1 MGRNRWREVYEM
13 YAAGVAYVEVKT
25 PSGAHSI
32 GTAFHIG
39 QGVFISARHVFEGN
53 EILEIATTETSI
65 RFLDVDESEQVA
77 RFDITHFPGQGEIVK
92 GPFYHPDPKIDVAA
106 VIVEGINAPV
116 IPLGDHLDDWLGTEL
131 VLREVV
137 VLGYPPIPFSW
148 KPNLIASKAEVNAII
163 DKYTGGHPHFILSA
177 MARGGF
183 SGGPAITD
191 YGCTL
196 GVVTESLLVNHQP
209 LELGYMS
216 VLSVEPIYVCLS
228 HHNIVPDHIDK
239 QWEGF
244 WKTISSNYTDKNA
257 PLGFQHVSVSFYQ
270 GHMGKNIEI
279 FCYDSAILQKAINL
293 ITSDI
298 KPDEVRIEKIHDKMV
313 KIWFLSI
320 GVSESFVT
328 RRYDAVKKLFEDSGF
343 ERFPKTSND
352 DDAA

>member
-1 MGRNRWREVYEM
+1 MGRNRLREVYEM
-13 YAAGVAYVEVKT
+13 YAAGVAYVAVKT
-25 PSGAHSI
+25 PS
-32 GTAFHIG
+32 
-39 QGVFISARHVFEGN
+39 
-53 EILEIATTETSI
+53 
-65 RFLDVDESEQVA
+65 
-77 RFDITHFPGQGEIVK
+77 
-92 GPFYHPDPKIDVAA
+92 
-106 VIVEGINAPV
+106 
-116 IPLGDHLDDWLGTEL
+116 
-131 VLREVV
+131 
-137 VLGYPPIPFSW
+137 
-148 KPNLIASKAEVNAII
+148 
-163 DKYTGGHPHFILSA
+163 
-177 MARGGF
+177 
-183 SGGPAITD
+183 
-191 YGCTL
+191 

-228 HHNIVPDHIDK
+228 HHNIVPDHMDK
-239 QWEGF
+239 QWDGS
-244 WKTISSNYTDKNA
+244 WNTISSNYTDKNA
-257 PLGFQHVSVSFYQ
+257 TLGFQHVSVSFYQ

-328 RRYDAVKKLFEDSGF
+328 RRYDAVKKLFENSGF